1 MLLLIVT
8 DFSFVTHLHRGPVE
22 KYVVTAVFWL
32 VSDSLTAVPVC
43 ESWADRS
50 DTVTFLLNGVGAF
63 RASDVTTHSQVSGR
77 PDSTPSLI
85 GAKSVALVGCVLSKS
100 APASLLVVDR

>member
-1 MLLLIVT
+1 
-8 DFSFVTHLHRGPVE
+8 
-22 KYVVTAVFWL
+22 
-32 VSDSLTAVPVC
+32 
-43 ESWADRS
+43 
-50 DTVTFLLNGVGAF
+50 
-63 RASDVTTHSQVSGR
+63 VTTHLQFSGR